1 MEIKTK
7 MCHFFLKVD
16 FVIFEFCLDDGAGIA
31 GGLKFRFL
39 VDFEFLGRQIL

>member
-16 FVIFEFCLDDGAGIA
+16 FVIFELCLDGAGIA